1 MAETS
6 LNTLSSPRSITRSHL
21 TRDLARLGVR
31 KGDCVMLHS
40 SLSSLGW
47 VEGGAATVVEAFL
60 EAMGPEGTLLT
71 PAFTGGAWT
80 EHMALPDCRGVC
92 PQEFCPSRWASREGA
107 IPNAALQRPGRLR
120 GCHPTHSWIA
130 NGARRR
136 DALRGQRDCPTPCG
150 RGNPFEKVVEWDGC
164 IVILGVG
171 VDTITLWHYYEDLLE
186 VGYLGYYHPEARH
199 LSYCATGKRIQYDFP
214 GVMQDVV
221 RASGIMTTGQV
232 GRSESGLIRARVFR
246 RFMATI
252 MADDPDC
259 FVLRPADAVNGDLAA
274 DALAKGA
281 CGNPRAAGFA
291 GIAVRRRILIVMLF
305 TGAIAGLGGM
315 LQLSAPGAQ
324 AMNAGFS
331 AQFGLSGF
339 IVAALA
345 GASFWGV
352 IGGGMFI
359 ASMFYAGIVLQTK
372 GLSVYIIFAVYGVIL
387 TGIALGEIA
396 ARYRVVRRDGDDADG
411 RSDEVV
417 DEQASQGAGP

>member
-1 MAETS
+1 MAENSTDAAS
-6 LNTLSSPRSITRSHL
+6 KPRTITRELL
-21 TRDLARLGVR
+21 TRDLTRLGVR

-60 EAMGPEGTLLT
+60 DAMGPEGTLLT

-92 PQEFCPSRWASREGA
+92 PQDFCPSRWASREGA
-107 IPNAALQRPGRLR
+107 IPNAALQRPGCLR

-130 NGARRR
+130 NGARCQE
-136 DALRGQRDCPTPCG
+136 ALRGQRECPTPCG

-186 VGYLGYYHPEARH
+186 VDYLGYYHPEARH

-214 GVMQDVV
+214 GIMQDVV
-221 RASGIMTTGQV
+221 RASGIMTTGRV

-259 FVLRPADAVNGDLAA
+259 FVLRPADATNGDLAT

-281 CGNPRAAGFA
+281 AMLRAWRQGPAELPGRIEHPQDSDDVVREDCPSFAGYHEAAGRQWSLCRA
-291 GIAVRRRILIVMLF
+291 NDRHPELHHHGGIFDRLGKTCCGRCSWHLRFPRR
-305 TGAIAGLGGM
+305 
-315 LQLSAPGAQ
+315 
-324 AMNAGFS
+324 
-331 AQFGLSGF
+331 
-339 IVAALA
+339 
-345 GASFWGV
+345 
-352 IGGGMFI
+352 
-359 ASMFYAGIVLQTK
+359 
-372 GLSVYIIFAVYGVIL
+372 
-387 TGIALGEIA
+387 
-396 ARYRVVRRDGDDADG
+396 
-411 RSDEVV
+411 
-417 DEQASQGAGP
+417 